1 MASHGRLYVLILT
14 VQALA
19 TGGPSTVYATA
30 ELPLQIAQTAALM
43 EIIHSILGEFSGFRF
58 SVSVSLSYRTL
69 ASATLHL
76 CLTSLFC
83 TSCLLHC
90 ASHALPLHFP
100 SPPLLSPPIP
110 SPTCGALRAAGI
122 VRSPVSAT
130 LPQIASRLFLVWGV
144 LYPAPQVREHVLVA
158 SLLLSWSITE
168 IVRYSFF
175 AVKEAFGFTPAPLL
189 WLRYSMFYVLYPSGI
204 TSEVGLAFLALPYL
218 KASHVFSF
226 DMPNKVNFA
235 VDYYLVCILILLTYI
250 P

>member
-1 MASHGRLYVLILT
+1 MPAPVFFSALPPPVSLSLLPWHRGKRTSVSAWHGTR
-14 VQALA
+14 
-19 TGGPSTVYATA
+19 
-30 ELPLQIAQTAALM
+30 AQ
-43 EIIHSILGEFSGFRF
+43 IIHSIL
-58 SVSVSLSYRTL
+58 
-69 ASATLHL
+69 
-76 CLTSLFC
+76 
-83 TSCLLHC
+83 
-90 ASHALPLHFP
+90 
-100 SPPLLSPPIP
+100 
-110 SPTCGALRAAGI
+110 GI

-130 LPQIASRLFLVWGV
+130 LPQIASRLFLVWGVLYPAPQV

>member
-1 MASHGRLYVLILT
+1 MASLKALYFVPYNACLAVAWLYVLILT

-43 EIIHSILGEFSGFRF
+43 EIIHSIL
-58 SVSVSLSYRTL
+58 
-69 ASATLHL
+69 
-76 CLTSLFC
+76 
-83 TSCLLHC
+83 
-90 ASHALPLHFP
+90 
-100 SPPLLSPPIP
+100 
-110 SPTCGALRAAGI
+110 GI

-175 AVKEAFGFTPAPLL
+175 AVKEAFGSTPAPLL

-204 TSEVGLAFLALPYL
+204 TSEVGLAYLALPYL

-250 P
+250 PGSPYMYTYMMGQRKKALGKKDKTS

>member
-1 MASHGRLYVLILT
+1 MASLKALYFVPYNAFLAVAWLYVLILT

-43 EIIHSILGEFSGFRF
+43 EIIHSIL
-58 SVSVSLSYRTL
+58 
-69 ASATLHL
+69 
-76 CLTSLFC
+76 
-83 TSCLLHC
+83 
-90 ASHALPLHFP
+90 
-100 SPPLLSPPIP
+100 
-110 SPTCGALRAAGI
+110 GI

-189 WLRYSMFYVLYPSGI
+189 WLRYSMFFVLYPSGI

-250 P
+250 PGSPYMYTYMMGQRKKALGKKDKSA